1 MHLLIIILQQLLG
14 MLPSSKQAP
23 QVEVVR
29 RERPQ
34 PNGSEG
40 DACLRVAL
48 PTTGWMSVLTVLEGL
63 RQRPPLAVTLRRNRP
78 AQSVVATAT
87 IAAAT
92 NTATTNTATR
102 PAVSGNPSLA
112 D

>member
-23 QVEVVR
+23 QAEVVR

-34 PNGSEG
+34 PNGSEA
-40 DACLRVAL
+40 DACLRLA
-48 PTTGWMSVLTVLEGL
+48 PPIAGWMSVLTVLEGL
-63 RQRPPLAVTLRRNRP
+63 RHRPPPAVMVRRDRL
-78 AQSVVATAT
+78 AQSVVATAMT
-87 IAAAT
+87 TTAT
-92 NTATTNTATR
+92 NTAAR
-102 PAVSGNPSLA
+102 PAVSRNPSLA